1 MEFAM
6 YDSGGFRAAALQGD
20 GVFVASVQDALD
32 MMAES
37 GMRAIIVRDDQLAPE
52 FFRLGSGLAGE
63 ILQKF
68 TNYRVRFAVVGD
80 FSKYPGKP
88 LRDFIRESNAT
99 GQVLFV
105 ADATEALGIW
115 KRADRRTV

>member
-1 MEFAM
+1 MDFAM
-6 YDSGGFRAAALQGD
+6 CDSDGFRAAALQGK
-20 GVFVASVQDALD
+20 GVLVASVQDALD

-37 GMRAIIVRDDQLAPE
+37 GMHAIIVRDDQLAPE

-63 ILQKF
+63 VLQKF
-68 TNYRVRFAVVGD
+68 TNYGVRFAVVGD

-99 GQVLFV
+99 GQILFA
-105 ADATEALGIW
+105 ADVGEVM
-115 KRADRRTV
+115 KRWTGDAV